1 MACVIART
9 FVLCATIKL
18 NLSQCA
24 FVFYVVA
31 NSVSDNELSEQQYLC
46 IADLVTRGC
55 HTFADR
61 HFSPACTEAQ
71 GRREGALAAV
81 T

>member
-1 MACVIART
+1 MVRVIVCS
-9 FVLCATIKL
+9 FVLCATIKFK
-18 NLSQCA
+18 SH
-24 FVFYVVA
+24 VVA

-46 IADLVTRGC
+46 IADLVTHGY
-55 HTFADR
+55 TFAYR

-71 GRREGALAAV
+71 CHREGALTAV

>member
-1 MACVIART
+1 MVHVIARS
-9 FVLCATIKL
+9 FVLCATIKFK
-18 NLSQCA
+18 SH
-24 FVFYVVA
+24 VIA

-46 IADLVTRGC
+46 IADLVTHGC
-55 HTFADR
+55 HTFAYR

-71 GRREGALAAV
+71 CCREGALAAV